1 MNKYEWIQQLSF
13 DEMVKF
19 LVGRD
24 IKLARQM
31 NAELEDGYEKK
42 LKKDLLKQC
51 NFPTGNI
58 IDNIL
63 GFVGI
68 VTICLAIW
76 KLIEIIGFLFY
87 HVRIGII

>member
-19 LVGRD
+19 LVDRD

-42 LKKDLLKQC
+42 LKKDLLKEC
-51 NFPTGNI
+51 NFATEKYKRQHFGICRHCNNMFGNMEI
-58 IDNIL
+58 NRNYRFFIL
-63 GFVGI
+63 P
-68 VTICLAIW
+68 
-76 KLIEIIGFLFY
+76 
-87 HVRIGII
+87 RQN